1 MALSI
6 LSLPLLAGAVS
17 AVTLSVATSGGNTT
31 SGYQYG
37 LMFED
42 INHSGDG
49 GCYAELIQNRALQ
62 GSELDPTTLT
72 PWTAV
77 GSAELALDTSSSP
90 LSSALPTSV
99 RVTASADGK
108 VGLKNPGWWG
118 SEWPS
123 LFVKQALVYKL
134 GCVIQAHV
142 FSF

>member
-17 AVTLSVATSGGNTT
+17 AVTLSVATSGGNAT

-49 GCYAELIQNRALQ
+49 GIYSELIMNRAFQ
-62 GSELDPTTLT
+62 GSELHPATLS

-77 GSAELALDTSSSP
+77 GSAELALDNSSSS
-90 LSSALPTSV
+90 LSSALPTSIQ
-99 RVTASADGK
+99 VTASTDGK
-108 VGLKNPGWWG
+108 VGLRNPGWWG
-118 SEWPS
+118 SESPRLLSVLIHAPS
-123 LFVKQALVYKL
+123 
-134 GCVIQAHV
+134 CDH
-142 FSF
+142 